1 MSGRFC
7 CLKNFEC
14 VNKVWAEIIPTDWE
28 IRAAF
33 VNIWVQIQSRAHESL
48 CNLII
53 DINVYKFYLFSSFLY
68 IYKSFLHVHKLEFLV
83 FFSRVYEE
91 WYATTGYLFIS
102 EHHFTSSKYFQPF
115 FDLTDQA
122 CGEFIFF
129 FFLSPRLIHFR
140 SRDTEIQTNPPPWV
154 NRQRLMSY
162 VSEGVRRAPEI

>member
-102 EHHFTSSKYFQPF
+102 EHHFTSSKSYWHLFEP
-115 FDLTDQA
+115 
-122 CGEFIFF
+122 IFF
-129 FFLSPRLIHFR
+129 FLFLLPSYLCCTCTHIHEHKQTPPRFYEH
-140 SRDTEIQTNPPPWV
+140 T
-154 NRQRLMSY
+154 
-162 VSEGVRRAPEI
+162 